1 LGTKNSIKH
10 LSIILDGNKRWA
22 KKNNKPI
29 LEAYNSGIDNVINIS
44 EVAIDNNIEYL
55 SVFALSTENLHRKS
69 INILFNSIGDKFSYF
84 LNKIVQDKKIKI
96 KIIGERNNL
105 PSKFINLINIAEKE
119 TKNNKQLSL
128 ILAFNYGFKNE
139 LLSVLNKVLIDN
151 KLKKITQKEMD
162 KLFSLSKIPDPDIL
176 VRTGGFK
183 RLSNYI
189 MYNLCYTELFFTDIL
204 WPDFN
209 KNNLNEII
217 NQFYLIK
224 RNYGL

>member
-1 LGTKNSIKH
+1 M
-10 LSIILDGNKRWA
+10 
-22 KKNNKPI
+22 
-29 LEAYNSGIDNVINIS
+29 
-44 EVAIDNNIEYL
+44 
-55 SVFALSTENLHRKS
+55 
-69 INILFNSIGDKFSYF
+69 
-84 LNKIVQDKKIKI
+84 QDKKIKI